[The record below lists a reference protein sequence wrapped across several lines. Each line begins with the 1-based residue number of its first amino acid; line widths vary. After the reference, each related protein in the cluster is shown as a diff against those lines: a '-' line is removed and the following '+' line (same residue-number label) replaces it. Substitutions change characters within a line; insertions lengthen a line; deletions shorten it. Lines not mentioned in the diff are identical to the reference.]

1 MKKQS
6 QDGTNMAFKTTMG
19 HSLAPWQANGTKS
32 TNQQYS
38 ADTKQ
43 DENKGTTRKKNRKSQ
58 SRQAGKVKGHH
69 SHVVPRPTC
78 EISTD
83 ALYLLVALDII
94 KFKKLNH

>member
-43 DENKGTTRKKNRKSQ
+43 DENKGTTRKKNRES
-58 SRQAGKVKGHH
+58 
-69 SHVVPRPTC
+69 
-78 EISTD
+78 
-83 ALYLLVALDII
+83 
-94 KFKKLNH
+94 

>member
-1 MKKQS
+1 MLQEKMECWAESVGKWRIQQMKKQS

-43 DENKGTTRKKNRKSQ
+43 DENKGTTRKKNRKS
-58 SRQAGKVKGHH
+58 
-69 SHVVPRPTC
+69 
-78 EISTD
+78 
-83 ALYLLVALDII
+83 
-94 KFKKLNH
+94 